1 MGNFP
6 SSDPPVNR
14 KLASILAADM
24 VGYSAM
30 MAWDE
35 QLTLRRR
42 IEVRNTIETE
52 AAVGSGRLFG
62 QAGDG
67 FLTEFASPV
76 EAVRAAYRIQT
87 ELAQRRQEEETYP
100 QLRIGV
106 HLADVVPEG
115 EDLFGDGINIA
126 ARIEGVAEPGSVT
139 VSQQIFDHVKRT
151 ARLNFEDL
159 GDWILKNIPE
169 PVRLYKVLGE
179 QAVHSYATGQ
189 TASAPPA
196 STVRR
201 DRPSIVVM
209 PFANLSGDP
218 DQSYFVD
225 GFSEDL
231 ITELARFKALFV
243 MRAMSPLP

>member
-1 MGNFP
+1 MGNFT

-139 VSQQIFDHVKRT
+139 VNN
-151 ARLNFEDL
+151 A
-159 GDWILKNIPE
+159 G
-169 PVRLYKVLGE
+169 
-179 QAVHSYATGQ
+179 
-189 TASAPPA
+189 
-196 STVRR
+196 
-201 DRPSIVVM
+201 
-209 PFANLSGDP
+209 
-218 DQSYFVD
+218 
-225 GFSEDL
+225 
-231 ITELARFKALFV
+231 
-243 MRAMSPLP
+243 